1 VGETLVVA
9 CLRHG
14 DQRPGVDPLTGAV
27 HRAEHGAGASPAD
40 YAALELALRIAGTW
54 DGRVLAVIAGP
65 PDAAA
70 TLREAQAAGAEPLR
84 VAWPGPEYP
93 TDLAGDERG
102 QAQAV
107 AGALRDRHPALVLC
121 GDRSADRG
129 TGAFPAFLAH
139 ELGAAQA
146 LGLVSLQAEGAELLG
161 ERRLPA
167 GRRERLRIPRPA
179 VCSVEAAGLRLR
191 RAPLAAALAASR
203 APVPALVPAVT
214 PAAAPSLVRAGPPR
228 PYVPRTHVVP
238 PAPSG
243 SPRER
248 LSALSGVLSQHE
260 PPAVVGPVDADQA
273 ARELLDYLRRSGY
286 RPEPDPSQQPGPA
299 RAGRQS

>member
-1 VGETLVVA
+1 VAEITVVA

-27 HRAEHGAGASPAD
+27 HRGEHGAGASPAD

-54 DGRVLAVIAGP
+54 GGRVLAVIAGP
-65 PDAAA
+65 PEAAA
-70 TLREAQAAGAEPLR
+70 TLREAAAAGAEPLR
-84 VAWPGPEYP
+84 VAWPDPEYAA
-93 TDLAGDERG
+93 DLAGDERG

-107 AGALRDRHPALVLC
+107 AGAVRGRQPALVLC

-146 LGLVSLQAEGAELLG
+146 LGLVSLQADGAELTG

-191 RAPLAAALAASR
+191 RAPLTAARAASR
-203 APVPALVPAVT
+203 APVPVMVPV
-214 PAAAPSLVRAGPPR
+214 PAAAPPLVRAGPPR

-260 PPAVVGPVDADQA
+260 PPAVVGPVDPDRA
-273 ARELLDYLRRSGY
+273 ARELIGYLRRSGY
-286 RPEPDPSQQPGPA
+286 QPQAGPA
-299 RAGRQS
+299 RAGGPS

>member
-1 VGETLVVA
+1 MGETLVVA

-27 HRAEHGAGASPAD
+27 HRGEHGAGASPAD

-65 PDAAA
+65 PGAVA
-70 TLREAQAAGAEPLR
+70 TLREARAAGAEPLR
-84 VAWPGPEYP
+84 VAWPGPGCAA
-93 TDLAGDERG
+93 DLAGDERG

-107 AGALRDRHPALVLC
+107 AGALRRQQPALVLC

-203 APVPALVPAVT
+203 AAVPAVT
-214 PAAAPSLVRAGPPR
+214 PAAAAPLVRAGPPH

-260 PPAVVGPVDADQA
+260 PPAVVGPVDADRA
-273 ARELLDYLRRSGY
+273 ARELLDYLRRSGCL
-286 RPEPDPSQQPGPA
+286 PEAGPA
-299 RAGRQS
+299 RAGGQP